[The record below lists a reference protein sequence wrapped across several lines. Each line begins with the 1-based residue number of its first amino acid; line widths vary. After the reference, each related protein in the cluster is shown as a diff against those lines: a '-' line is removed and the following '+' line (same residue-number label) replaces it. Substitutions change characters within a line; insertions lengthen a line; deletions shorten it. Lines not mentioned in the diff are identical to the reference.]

1 MDISVIAMGSSKVV
15 KAAPLAGE
23 ARCGKASGALSP
35 AVTKKPNDRHRPRP
49 DAWLQWFRPL
59 PKNGDIAM
67 QKTRSKAS
75 KFLKLDKLGQRIAH
89 AARALARQRKTRLER
104 ASERRLMLLT

>member
-1 MDISVIAMGSSKVV
+1 
-15 KAAPLAGE
+15 
-23 ARCGKASGALSP
+23 
-35 AVTKKPNDRHRPRP
+35 
-49 DAWLQWFRPL
+49 
-59 PKNGDIAM
+59 M

-89 AARALARQRKTRLER
+89 AARALARQRKARLER